1 MVLPWDLFAWGFAFD
16 FADFVGAIWV
26 FKPVLEKLTLNYA
39 RRRPADAAQTRKAPY
54 GIALML

>member
-16 FADFVGAIWV
+16 FVDAIWV
-26 FKPVLEKLTLNYA
+26 FEPVLEKLILNYA